1 MGNQEHKTDFYND
14 LKWCDDCGDY
24 VRYLKSLDH
33 SYCVECGG
41 TVRLFNEGDWE
52 AFNETMRAAKPKGGR
67 PRKKRSAETA

>member
-1 MGNQEHKTDFYND
+1 MSKDDQKSDFYND

-52 AFNETMRAAKPKGGR
+52 AFNETMRASKPKGGR